1 MEGGALWGLF
11 VQTFKSTI
19 KSKWLL
25 MFTLVFFF
33 FAFNLPFLVIQ
44 IMGLLPK
51 NYISSY
57 IGTLISTT
65 FTLMPLLAL
74 PLGAVSIVE
83 ERETG
88 SLAFVLSTP
97 TSRWKY
103 LLARGA
109 GLFAASSGIIILGFG
124 LAALVGFLSA
134 GYTPGTV
141 ALVYVT
147 EAALF
152 LNATMIGISMVI
164 STFTRKRLTAHSLAI
179 LIWFLFTYAGAT
191 AGAGS
196 AISTGST
203 YTPLIPW
210 ILLNPVE
217 MGRLVAVFQI
227 PSGVADIGITGEAI
241 QYVFGGNALLALLG
255 IMAVWV
261 GIAMAA
267 SFIIFNYQDVA

>member
-1 MEGGALWGLF
+1 MFA
-11 VQTFKSTI
+11 QTFKSAI

-44 IMGLLPK
+44 VMGLLPK

-57 IGTLISTT
+57 IGTLISDT

-74 PLGAVSIVE
+74 PMGAVSIVE

-88 SLAFVLSTP
+88 ALAFVLSTP
-97 TSRWKY
+97 TSRVKF
-103 LLARGA
+103 LFARGA
-109 GLFAASSGIIILGFG
+109 GLFAASSCIIVLGFG
-124 LAALVGFLSA
+124 LAAVVGFLSA
-134 GYTPGTV
+134 GYTSGTV

-191 AGAGS
+191 SGAGS
-196 AISTGST
+196 VFGSGSS

-217 MGRLVAVFQI
+217 MGRLIAVLQI
-227 PSGVADIGITGEAI
+227 PSGLQDLGITGAAI
-241 QYVFGGNALLALLG
+241 QYVFRADALPVLLG
-255 IMAVWV
+255 VMALWV
-261 GIAMAA
+261 GIAMTA
-267 SFIIFNYQDVA
+267 SFLIFNFQDVA